1 MDNRLIPRSAAG
13 ILLLSSLIR
22 EPFTWRFALRKRKI
36 AMYLMEDVA
45 KSLITEVK
53 GSDSDGKRKPRLRR
67 R

>member
-1 MDNRLIPRSAAG
+1 
-13 ILLLSSLIR
+13 
-22 EPFTWRFALRKRKI
+22 
-36 AMYLMEDVA
+36 MYLMEDVA